1 MSDDDGR
8 LLEQYKM
15 AAEMADRISA
25 RRGAANGFYFTVTSA
40 LLATSESLSLAAAS
54 GAGIALSAAWWMQLR
69 SYRNLNAAK
78 YVVINKLEERLPAKV
93 FTDEWEILK
102 RKSVE
107 RTVLRSK
114 VLWRLGQPLSRY
126 VELGVVEQV
135 VPFVYLALF
144 VVTLVH
150 SLT

>member
-1 MSDDDGR
+1 MTDDDGR

-54 GAGIALSAAWWMQLR
+54 GAGIALSAGWWMQLR

-78 YVVINKLEERLPAKV
+78 YAVINRLEEHLPAKI
-93 FTDEWEILK
+93 FTEEWEILK
-102 RKSVE
+102 RESVE
-107 RTVLRSK
+107 RTALRSK
-114 VLWRLGQPLSRY
+114 ALRRLVQPLSRY
-126 VELGVVEQV
+126 VELGVVEQI
-135 VPFVYLALF
+135 VPLVYLVLF